1 MTPER
6 TPEGMWVL
14 YQATTGTRVLRWPVD
29 GRGLLETG
37 AYTADPTNGDHRHT
51 APVAPGS
58 ETPASLPT
66 LHSEGVPLVVATA
79 GTPATFA
86 PAPTPTPSRKR
97 R

>member
-29 GRGLLETG
+29 GRGLLATG
-37 AYTADPTNGDHRHT
+37 AYTADPTNGDDRHT
-51 APVAPGS
+51 ASVAPGS
-58 ETPASLPT
+58 ETPAPT
-66 LHSEGVPLVVATA
+66 VPLLHSPGVPLVVSA
-79 GTPATFA
+79 GPALA
-86 PAPTPTPSRKR
+86 PVPTPSRKR